1 MKTYRL
7 QISLMCDGYT
17 TKDFHEAEFSSMED
31 AEKFAKRNG
40 LIIGGESSGSF
51 AVHDGLFYNAEEVE
65 EHRSYLMQHNSNFEF
80 DCTYTHLEIISKE
93 KDVDKLVEACQEL
106 LLSIGENTIDLWD
119 ANLNDTHSSILW
131 DGGEVTT
138 DYDKGEKTEFEG
150 ISEAH
155 AKLYNLLKEM
165 GVK

>member
-1 MKTYRL
+1 MNEKINKKEVNKMITIERVIHYNNKT
-7 QISLMCDGYT
+7 IT
-17 TKDFHEAEFSSMED
+17 
-31 AEKFAKRNG
+31 
-40 LIIGGESSGSF
+40 I
-51 AVHDGLFYNAEEVE
+51 
-65 EHRSYLMQHNSNFEF
+65 
-80 DCTYTHLEIISKE
+80 

-119 ANLNDTHSSILW
+119 ANLNYTHSSILW

-165 GVK
+165 GIN

>member
-65 EHRSYLMQHNSNFEF
+65 EHRSYLMQHDSNFEF
-80 DCTYTHLEIISKE
+80 DCAYTHLEIISNE
-93 KDVDKLVEACQEL
+93 KDVDKLIGAISDIIGACEDMDIE
-106 LLSIGENTIDLWD
+106 IGAVDD
-119 ANLNDTHSSILW
+119 AKKML
-131 DGGEVTT
+131 E
-138 DYDKGEKTEFEG
+138 
-150 ISEAH
+150 
-155 AKLYNLLKEM
+155 EM